1 MYFDFISRIS
11 ECAKDGNEI
20 LLLLSVNV
28 LISLVSL
35 VIQCVWIFRAWRSRN
50 SARYGLQVELKKNS
64 SRNEGS
70 DQQDMDPQEANPLTM
85 EMQEAVSSDIG
96 LQGAAMQDL
105 GFDEGIPGW
114 MRYSLINTGLRSIHM
129 EEQTIYL
136 DRLIK
141 FSKT

>member
-50 SARYGLQVELKKNS
+50 SARYGLQVELKKNT

-70 DQQDMDPQEANPLTM
+70 DQQDMDPPEANPLTI
-85 EMQEAVSSDIG
+85 ETQEAVSSDIG

-105 GFDEGIPGW
+105 GFDEGIPGVD
-114 MRYSLINTGLRSIHM
+114 
-129 EEQTIYL
+129 EV
-136 DRLIK
+136 
-141 FSKT
+141 